1 MFKRVLKERRY
12 SDPYALK
19 GQRHLRTC
27 THREERNLLEEGE
40 TCFRRSFYMT
50 LALKGSDCL
59 HLRPLSSRY
68 VLEERRKEWGFECLD
83 VTVQLRAAGRSLF
96 AVFFKCMIWLL
107 KEGGREAGREGGREA
122 AREKEREKERV
133 SDWKREKYIERKR
146 PFTRI
151 IVLSIMFHI
160 PQNVLQRRHVIRV
173 ELPIF
178 MHNVIC
184 IFIL

>member
-107 KEGGREAGREGGREA
+107 KEGGREGGGREAGREGGREGGRQGG
-122 AREKEREKERV
+122 REGGRQR
-133 SDWKREKYIERKR
+133 ERKR
-146 PFTRI
+146 ERKKEW
-151 IVLSIMFHI
+151 
-160 PQNVLQRRHVIRV
+160 VIER
-173 ELPIF
+173 ERNI
-178 MHNVIC
+178 
-184 IFIL
+184 